1 MKHFKLLFFLP
12 LFLLS
17 FSAFPQQI
25 TQNIRGRLLDKETK
39 TPLIGATIMLLSDTT
54 LGTTT
59 DEGGY
64 FKISNVALGR
74 HKLLVQ
80 YLGYQELI
88 LSDII
93 VNTAKETILNVE
105 MEQSAQKLDEVS
117 VTGRSNL
124 KHGTVNEMTSIS
136 ARSFSVSETERFAGS
151 RGDPA
156 RMASNFAGVQ
166 GSNDSRNDIVIR
178 GNSPM
183 GLLWRLNDI
192 DIPNPNHFGVAGTSG
207 GPVSIINNKVLGT
220 SDFFTGAFPA
230 EYGNSI
236 AGVFDLKMRKGNDQK
251 HEFTGQFGFLGTE
264 LSAEGPLSKKSKA
277 SYLVNYRY
285 STLALFSAIKLPLG
299 TSAVPQYQDLS
310 FNFNFPTKK
319 FGDISFFGIGGSS
332 KVDIVL
338 SDKEPNDEIYG
349 QKDRDQY
356 FRTSMGV
363 VGVNHS
369 YSINKN
375 TFSKLTLSTSIQNQR
390 SYHERFWQNTDFK
403 IDSAKPQ
410 LRYNFKEHK
419 ISLAYSLIKKLNYRH
434 TIKTGFYIDHYQY
447 IFQDSVFQED
457 KYKFETRLNTNS
469 QAFLF
474 RPYIQWKFTVSPKLV
489 INTGLHSQ
497 YFTLNNAFALEP
509 RLGLKYKVRPNQSI
523 NFGYGLHSQL
533 QPSYIY
539 FHQIPQ
545 NNGTY
550 VQHNKDLGFIR
561 SHHFALGYDN
571 SLSNTVRIKIETY
584 YQSLFNVPV
593 TNYPS
598 SFSLVNQ
605 GSSFSRFF
613 PDSLTNNGTG
623 TNYGV
628 EFTLEKFFSKHY
640 FFMFTSSLYDS
651 KYKGSDGVERNTD
664 FNGNFAC
671 NMLVGSEYN
680 IGKKKR
686 TTLISGLKITWAGG
700 RRYGPVDIE
709 ASKKIQ
715 EVIFADATR
724 NSLQFRNY
732 FRTDL
737 KIGFRR
743 NNKRVT
749 HEVALDLVNIFGT
762 KNLLGLTYSPDPKN
776 PSATP
781 LREEYQLGFLPLF
794 YYRIDF

>member
-1 MKHFKLLFFLP
+1 MKYFKVLIFLP
-12 LFLLS
+12 LLL
-17 FSAFPQQI
+17 FSIGAFSQQI

-39 TPLIGATIMLLSDTT
+39 APLIGATITLLSDTT
-54 LGTTT
+54 LGTTSD
-59 DEGGY
+59 DEGY
-64 FKISNVALGR
+64 FKITGVPIGR

-80 YLGYQELI
+80 YLGYQEQI

-93 VNTAKETILNVE
+93 VNTAKENILNIE
-105 MEQSAQKLDEVS
+105 MEQSAENLSEVS
-117 VTGRSNL
+117 VTAIS
-124 KHGTVNEMTSIS
+124 KTMHGTVNEMTSIS

-166 GSNDSRNDIVIR
+166 GSNDARNDIVIR
-178 GNSPM
+178 GNSPI

-192 DIPNPNHFGVAGTSG
+192 DIPNPNHFAVAGTSG

-251 HEFTGQFGFLGTE
+251 HEFTGQLGFLGTE
-264 LSAEGPLSKKSKA
+264 LSAEGPLSKKSKS

-285 STLALFSAIKLPLG
+285 STLALFSALKLPLG
-299 TSAVPQYQDLS
+299 TSAVPRYQDMS
-310 FNFNFPTKK
+310 FNFNFPSKK
-319 FGDISFFGIGGSS
+319 FGDVSFFGIGGSS
-332 KVDIVL
+332 KIDIVL
-338 SDKEPNDEIYG
+338 SDKAPNDEIYG

-369 YSINKN
+369 YTINKN
-375 TFSKLTLSTSIQNQR
+375 TFSKITLSTSIQNQR
-390 SYHERFWQNTDFK
+390 SYHVRFWQDADFK
-403 IDSAKPQ
+403 IDSTRDQ
-410 LRYNFKEHK
+410 LFYNFREHK
-419 ISLAYSLIKKLNYRH
+419 ISLAYALTKKLNYRH
-434 TIKTGFYIDHYQY
+434 TIKSGFNIDRYQY
-447 IFQDSVFQED
+447 IFKDSVRVAQ
-457 KYKFETRLNTNS
+457 YRFETRLNTNS
-469 QAFLF
+469 SAFLL

-509 RLGLKYKVRPNQSI
+509 RLGVKWKVKPNQSI
-523 NFGYGLHSQL
+523 NLGYGLHSQL

-539 FHQIPQ
+539 FHQIPKS
-545 NNGTY
+545 NGTY

-593 TNYPS
+593 TLNPS

-605 GSSFSRFF
+605 GSTFSRFF
-613 PDSLTNNGTG
+613 PDSLANNGTA

-628 EFTLEKFFSKHY
+628 EFTLEKFFAKHY

-651 KYKGSDGVERNTD
+651 KYKGSDGIERNTD

-671 NMLVGSEYN
+671 NMLAGSEYN

-686 TTLISGLKITWAGG
+686 TTLITGLKITWAGG

-715 EVIFADATR
+715 EVIYVDATR
-724 NSLQFRNY
+724 NSQQFRNY

-776 PSATP
+776 PLANPS
-781 LREEYQLGFLPLF
+781 REEYQLGFLPLF
-794 YYRIDF
+794 YYRVDF